1 MLTIDIQ
8 RKMLTADGEKTL
20 RLNVEILDRQLVC
33 LFGKSGAGK
42 TTALRMLAGL
52 TKPDAGIIR
61 FDDKLWFS
69 SAQKINVCPQA
80 RDVGYM
86 FQDYALFPNM
96 TVEQNIRYGQLI
108 QNQSEVENLLTLF
121 DLVQLRRQKPL
132 RLSGGQKQRCALAR
146 ALARKP
152 KLLLLDEP
160 LSSLDEEMRFAL
172 QDEILKAHRH
182 LGVTTLM
189 ISHDRTEIDRM
200 ADFVISIVKGECEVA
215 AFTGRVS

>member
-8 RKMLTADGEKTL
+8 RKMFTTDGEKTL
-20 RLNVEILDRQLVC
+20 RLNVEIPNRQFVC

-42 TTALRMLAGL
+42 TTTLRILAGL
-52 TKPDAGIIR
+52 TNPDAGFIR
-61 FDDKLWFS
+61 FDNEWWFN
-69 SAQKINVCPQA
+69 SAKKVNVKPQA
-80 RDVGYM
+80 RNIGYM

-108 QNQSEVENLLTLF
+108 KNQNDVENLLSLF
-121 DLVQLRRQKPL
+121 DLVKLRRQKPL

-160 LSSLDEEMRFAL
+160 LSSLDEEMRTAL
-172 QDEILKAHRH
+172 QDEILKAHCH

-189 ISHDRTEIDRM
+189 ISHDRTEISRM
-200 ADFVISIVKGECEVA
+200 ADFVISIKEGECVMAEA
-215 AFTGRVS
+215 E

>member
-1 MLTIDIQ
+1 MLAIDIQ
-8 RKMLTADGEKTL
+8 RKMLTTDGEKTL
-20 RLNVEILDRQLVC
+20 RLHVEIPDRQLVC

-42 TTALRMLAGL
+42 TTTLRMLAGL
-52 TKPDAGIIR
+52 TKPDTGTIR
-61 FDDKLWFS
+61 FDNELWFS
-69 SAQKINVCPQA
+69 SAKKINVKPQA
-80 RDVGYM
+80 RDIGYM

-108 QNQSEVENLLTLF
+108 QDQDDVENLLSLF
-121 DLVQLRRQKPL
+121 DLVKLRRQKPL

-146 ALARKP
+146 AIARKP

-160 LSSLDEEMRFAL
+160 LSLLDDEMRLAL

-189 ISHDRTEIDRM
+189 ISHDRTEISRM
-200 ADFVISIVKGECEVA
+200 ADFVISIKKGECEMVA
-215 AFTGRVS
+215 AEDL